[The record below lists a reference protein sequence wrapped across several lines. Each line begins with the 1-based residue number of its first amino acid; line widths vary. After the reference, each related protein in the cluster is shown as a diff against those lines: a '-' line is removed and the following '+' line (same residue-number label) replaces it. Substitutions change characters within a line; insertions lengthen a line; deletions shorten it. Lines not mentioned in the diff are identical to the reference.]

1 MLSLPRTLIMTAA
14 ATAALLVVPAQA
26 GASPAP
32 SPEVLAQGLAGP
44 LQIDIGSEGQIY
56 VAQSFA
62 GILTKVRP
70 NGTTKD
76 LTTYAGEIAGVASRG
91 YDVAF
96 TTTNGGE
103 TAPTTAAY
111 LKVRFSNGTVRNI
124 VNLFTFES
132 KHNPD
137 ARNTYGFKNL
147 TAACTAELAPLVDVI
162 GPPTYSGL
170 VDSHPYAIA
179 NAPDGGW
186 YIAEAAG
193 NTILKVSRD
202 GRVSVVS
209 VLAPVPVVITA
220 EAAAANGL
228 PACTIGTTYRFEP
241 VPTDVEV
248 GPGGMLYVSSLPGGP
263 EDGSLGALG
272 RVLRIDPDKRRDQ
285 GGGTWIPRC
294 HERRSDSE
302 GEGLRRRDLRQPDL
316 DGQGRLGE
324 TRRRGPDSGR
334 CRVRRRCAVRVHR
347 RVRQRNH
354 RPDPAL
360 GRPSPARATRGFAGR
375 SGEPPRRDDDLFSRG
390 RGRPDSGGSRRWS
403 TSHGRALRRC
413 RRRARRRS
421 GSRGPSPARPPTGRR
436 SPAPRSPLA

>member
-26 GASPAP
+26 GAAPAP
-32 SPEVLAQGLAGP
+32 SPEVLSQGLAGP

-193 NTILKVSRD
+193 NTILKVSRE

-228 PACTIGTTYRFEP
+228 PACTIGATYRFEA

-272 RVLRIDPDKRRDQ
+272 RVLRIDPVT
-285 GGGTWIPRC
+285 G
-294 HERRSDSE
+294 
-302 GEGLRRRDLRQPDL
+302 
-316 DGQGRLGE
+316 
-324 TRRRGPDSGR
+324 
-334 CRVRRRCAVRVHR
+334 
-347 RVRQRNH
+347 
-354 RPDPAL
+354 
-360 GRPSPARATRGFAGR
+360 ATKVVGRGFLGATNVAVTPKGRVFVAELFGNRISTIKDGWAKPVVDVPTPAGV
-375 SGEPPRRDDDLFSRG
+375 EYAA
-390 RGRPDSGGSRRWS
+390 GSLYASIDVFGNGTIVRI
-403 TSHGRALRRC
+403 
-413 RRRARRRS
+413 
-421 GSRGPSPARPPTGRR
+421 
-436 SPAPRSPLA
+436 PL